1 MNARKS
7 LLLCAVCT
15 AFSFGIM
22 EPALSQAQPYDTSAA
37 AASEVRFQ
45 NLESEL
51 RRLTGVV
58 EEQSNEIRR
67 LKGELERIE
76 GDIQVRMND
85 LQQGAAGAS
94 GAIPVQSDS
103 GNQGGVSYTAS
114 QQHVP
119 AGAGEPDYMDERA
132 GTPASVMQKTQKSSS
147 FQYEPPAAS
156 GKLGT
161 LNQSED
167 GAVSAGDGA
176 TASYEYAYSFIKGRN
191 FDRAEAEFAAFMKK
205 YPDSPLMSNAT
216 YWYGET
222 FYVRGNFDKAARV
235 FAEGYQKYPQGT
247 KAASNLLKLGMSLS
261 SMGKNNDA
269 CIAFKQLEKDY
280 AKSSVPVLKRAK
292 AEMERINCR

>member
-45 NLESEL
+45 NVESEL
-51 RRLTGVV
+51 RRLTGII

-67 LKGELERIE
+67 LKSELERVE
-76 GDIQVRMND
+76 GDIEVRMND
-85 LQQGAAGAS
+85 LQGAGAS
-94 GAIPVQSDS
+94 GSMSAQAVS
-103 GNQGGVSYTAS
+103 GNEGGAYAGQS
-114 QQHVP
+114 QEQ
-119 AGAGEPDYMDERA
+119 AGTGEPDYMEEKADS
-132 GTPASVMQKTQKSSS
+132 PAAVMQKTQKSSS
-147 FQYEPPAAS
+147 FQYEPPVAT
-156 GKLGT
+156 GQLGT

-167 GAVSAGDGA
+167 GAVSSGDSA
-176 TASYEYAYSFIKGRN
+176 TASYEYAYSFIQGRN
-191 FDRAEAEFAAFMKK
+191 FDRAEAEFATFIKK

-235 FAEGYQKYPQGT
+235 FAEGYQKYPQGS

-261 SMGKNNDA
+261 SMGKSNDA